1 MHTVI
6 VRVRIQETKI
16 KSVHFHHCHEVN
28 ISGIQDPSRENL
40 KIRED
45 GLGGVYVEGLSE
57 HVALNTDGVISL
69 LRKGAHLRTTATTKM
84 NKVGLQT
91 IFPFFA
97 KNEVAK
103 SN

>member
-1 MHTVI
+1 MIIDVI
-6 VRVRIQETKI
+6 LRVGIQETKI

-28 ISGIQDPSRENL
+28 ISGMQDPSRENL

-57 HVALNTDGVISL
+57 HVVRNTDGVISL

-91 IFPFFA
+91 TFSFLC
-97 KNEVAK
+97 KK
-103 SN
+103 

>member
-1 MHTVI
+1 M
-6 VRVRIQETKI
+6 
-16 KSVHFHHCHEVN
+16 HFHHCHEVN

-57 HVALNTDGVISL
+57 HVVRNTDGVISL

-91 IFPFFA
+91 FFPFFA
-97 KNEVAK
+97 KNEEAK